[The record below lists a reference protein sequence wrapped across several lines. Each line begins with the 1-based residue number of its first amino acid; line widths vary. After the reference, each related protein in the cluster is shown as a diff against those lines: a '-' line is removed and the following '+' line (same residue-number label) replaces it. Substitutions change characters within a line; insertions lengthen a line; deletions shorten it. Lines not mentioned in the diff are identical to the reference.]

1 MTSVPVNNFIW
12 NIECAASAELCQQI
26 IKYSKDILEESTVL
40 GRNNKARISDSVFLS
55 TKTYPFLK
63 TLDETVAELSG
74 KPEKNQED
82 LCVIRYR
89 TNGYYIPHFDFFEDT
104 DVFEGISYRDVIS
117 RGGQRE
123 FSFILYLNDVE
134 EGGETSF
141 PLLDLK
147 FEPKRG
153 NAILF
158 KNIVCGTPNGASLHA
173 GLPVIK
179 GEKWI
184 AVKWVRENK
193 AP

>member
-1 MTSVPVNNFIW
+1 MTSIPVNNFIW
-12 NIECAASAELCQQI
+12 NIEGAASAELCQQI

-40 GRNNKARISDSVFLS
+40 GRNNKARISDSVFLR

-63 TLDETVAELSG
+63 TLDETVAGLSG
-74 KPEKNQED
+74 KPEENQED
-82 LCVIRYR
+82 LCVIRYS

-104 DVFEGISYRDVIS
+104 DLFEGSSYSKVIS